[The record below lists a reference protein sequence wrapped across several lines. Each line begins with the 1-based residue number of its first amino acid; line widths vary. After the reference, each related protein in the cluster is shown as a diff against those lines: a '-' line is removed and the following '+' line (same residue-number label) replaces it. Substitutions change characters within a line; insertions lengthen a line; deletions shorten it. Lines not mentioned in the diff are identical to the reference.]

1 MLEKRAT
8 GRSGLRPRGHLGCF
22 TVLAVAATLL
32 SGCGGAGLTG
42 SPSAGSP
49 SLGDRFSQLFGSKS
63 QAADAPA
70 TPRDSEGGELTCPPV
85 SIRAGASTYAVG
97 LPGKEATATDLRY
110 QATIGRTARDCNLN
124 GGMITAR
131 IGIQGRVIVGPA
143 GAPATVEIPVRVA
156 VEGCINEKTI
166 FTKAY
171 RTTVTVSEDGTNPYS
186 LVAEDIVYPAP
197 SADVGDFISSI
208 SVSTRRRYG
217 PSRSHVPIAGN
228 NRRGFSK
235 QM

>member
-1 MLEKRAT
+1 
-8 GRSGLRPRGHLGCF
+8 
-22 TVLAVAATLL
+22 VLAVAATLL

-63 QAADAPA
+63 QAADAPE
-70 TPRDSEGGELTCPPV
+70 TPRESQGGELTCPPV

-110 QATIGRTARDCNLN
+110 QATIVRTARDCNLN

-156 VEGCINEKTI
+156 VVQGGINEKTI

-197 SADVGDFISSI
+197 SADVGDSYIFYIGFDPQAL
-208 SVSTRRRYG
+208 R
-217 PSRSHVPIAGN
+217 PEPKSRSH
-228 NRRGFSK
+228 RRK
-235 QM
+235 

>member
-8 GRSGLRPRGHLGCF
+8 GRSELRPRGHLVCF

-70 TPRDSEGGELTCPPV
+70 TPRESQGGELTCPPV

-110 QATIGRTARDCNLN
+110 QATIVRTARDCNLN

-156 VEGCINEKTI
+156 VVQGGINEKTI

-171 RTTVTVSEDGTNPYS
+171 RTTVTVSEDGTNLYS

-197 SADVGDFISSI
+197 SADVGDSYIFYIGFDPQAL
-208 SVSTRRRYG
+208 R
-217 PSRSHVPIAGN
+217 PEPKSRSH
-228 NRRGFSK
+228 RRK
-235 QM
+235 

>member
-1 MLEKRAT
+1 
-8 GRSGLRPRGHLGCF
+8 
-22 TVLAVAATLL
+22 VLAVAATLL

-70 TPRDSEGGELTCPPV
+70 TPRESQGGELTCPPV

-110 QATIGRTARDCNLN
+110 QATIVRTARDCNLN

-156 VEGCINEKTI
+156 VVQGGINEKTI

-197 SADVGDFISSI
+197 SADVGDSYIFYIGFDPQAL
-208 SVSTRRRYG
+208 R
-217 PSRSHVPIAGN
+217 PEPKSRSH
-228 NRRGFSK
+228 RRK
-235 QM
+235 

>member
-8 GRSGLRPRGHLGCF
+8 GRSGLRPRGRLVCF

-70 TPRDSEGGELTCPPV
+70 TPRESQGGELTCPPV

-110 QATIGRTARDCNLN
+110 QATIVRTARDCNLN

-156 VEGCINEKTI
+156 VVQGGINEKTI

-197 SADVGDFISSI
+197 SADVGDSYIFYIGFDPQAL
-208 SVSTRRRYG
+208 R
-217 PSRSHVPIAGN
+217 PEPKSRSH
-228 NRRGFSK
+228 RRK
-235 QM
+235 

>member
-70 TPRDSEGGELTCPPV
+70 TPRESQGGELTCPPV

-110 QATIGRTARDCNLN
+110 QATIVRTARDCNLN

-156 VEGCINEKTI
+156 VVQGGINEKTI

-171 RTTVTVSEDGTNPYS
+171 RSTVTVSEDGTNPYS

-197 SADVGDFISSI
+197 SADVGDSYIFYIGFDPQAL
-208 SVSTRRRYG
+208 R
-217 PSRSHVPIAGN
+217 PEPKSRSH
-228 NRRGFSK
+228 RRK
-235 QM
+235 

>member
-1 MLEKRAT
+1 V
-8 GRSGLRPRGHLGCF
+8 CF

-70 TPRDSEGGELTCPPV
+70 TPRESQGGELTCPPV

-110 QATIGRTARDCNLN
+110 QATIVRTARDCNLN

-156 VEGCINEKTI
+156 VVQGGINEKTI

-197 SADVGDFISSI
+197 SADVGDSYIFYIGFDPQAL
-208 SVSTRRRYG
+208 R
-217 PSRSHVPIAGN
+217 PEPKSRSH
-228 NRRGFSK
+228 RRK
-235 QM
+235 